1 MSFMLEITGNEIVEK
16 VLKELVKHRETLEK
30 HGFDIDYY
38 KLREKTYRFVCMTTT
53 AGASLGLV
61 FGGKKMIIK
70 ELEKKLKEA
79 DPNCSVK
86 EVKVK

>member
-1 MSFMLEITGNEIVEK
+1 MSFMLEISGNEIVEK
-16 VLKELVKHRETLEK
+16 VLEGLVKHKETLK
-30 HGFDIDYY
+30 KYGFDIDYY
-38 KLREKTYRFVCMTTT
+38 KLKEKTYRFVCMATT
-53 AGASLGLV
+53 AGASLGLR
-61 FGGKKMIIK
+61 FGGKKKIVK